1 MSGVE
6 RAFLNALD
14 GLAYVTDGEGV
25 VLRVGEP
32 RWDEFATAAAA
43 ERALASAVVGRS
55 VFDAMA
61 GEEVR
66 DAYRRIH
73 RRVLD
78 EPSGHF
84 GFEYRCDAP
93 EVGRRMRMSIS
104 RVSGPGRRVRLLYQS
119 QVLSAVSRPWMSL
132 FEPQRI
138 VEWARAEAAVPLVR
152 MCGFCQRLAWP
163 PDEGGWVSSESYYR
177 LGGPADVRVS
187 HGVCP
192 TCTHKI

>member
-1 MSGVE
+1 MTTSE
-6 RAFLNALD
+6 LAILDALD

-32 RWDEFATAAAA
+32 HWDEFARSAGAD
-43 ERALASAVVGRS
+43 RARASAVLGRS
-55 VFDAMA
+55 VFDVMA

-66 DAYRRIH
+66 AAYRALH
-73 RRVLD
+73 RRVMD
-78 EPSGHF
+78 NPNGYV

-93 EVGRRMRMSIS
+93 DVARRMRMSIS
-104 RVSGPGRRVRLLYQS
+104 RLKGPDARVRLLYQS

-132 FEPQRI
+132 YEPGRI
-138 VEWARAEAAVPLVR
+138 VEWARTEAALPIVR
-152 MCGFCQRLAWP
+152 MCGFCQQLAWP
-163 PDEGGWVSSESYYR
+163 PDEGGWVPPETYYH

-192 TCTHKI
+192 TCARQI